1 MRCHLHQIAVFELA
15 RREEQVEQW
24 VVPDVGDLAVA
35 HVDAGEDVAG
45 VSPATL
51 MGPPFRHEHGTTS
64 SLTVPVARD
73 ASGPARRCQPVGLV
87 RVRGV
92 SVTLVSEPA
101 RGFCR
106 LR

>member
-1 MRCHLHQIAVFELA
+1 ML
-15 RREEQVEQW
+15 
-24 VVPDVGDLAVA
+24 
-35 HVDAGEDVAG
+35 
-45 VSPATL
+45 SPATL

-73 ASGPARRCQPVGLV
+73 ASGPAGRCQPVGLV

-92 SVTLVSEPA
+92 SVTSVSEPA

>member
-45 VSPATL
+45 VDRA
-51 MGPPFRHEHGTTS
+51 PPRGGNPSVILGVVS
-64 SLTVPVARD
+64 S
-73 ASGPARRCQPVGLV
+73 
-87 RVRGV
+87 
-92 SVTLVSEPA
+92 
-101 RGFCR
+101 
-106 LR
+106 